1 MTGRI
6 LRMHETPHFDDVNL
20 GLRLY
25 ELRRESEMRKA
36 RSMIGSH
43 VWGKSTEEVLK
54 VFDYDHEEN
63 AHLRQVTSYWE
74 MCASFVIRGVFH
86 PAVYLDTCSEAIFTY
101 TCFHPHLAAIRAER
115 PAFLSRTEQL
125 IQDIP
130 AVREKFEQSLQMFA
144 AWQAKMAEQKAKRK
158 PASKKKTAKAKPG
171 KRR

>member
-1 MTGRI
+1 
-6 LRMHETPHFDDVNL
+6 MHETPNFDDANL

-36 RSMIGSH
+36 RALVGTH
-43 VWGKSTEEVLK
+43 VWGRSTEEVLK
-54 VFDYDHEEN
+54 LFDYEHPEN

-74 MCASFVIRGVFH
+74 MCASFVNRGIFH
-86 PAVYLDTCSEAIFTY
+86 PAVYLDTCSEGIFTY

-115 PAFLSRTEQL
+115 PAFLTRTEQV

-144 AWQAKMAEQKAKRK
+144 AWQAKVAEQKAKKKSPGNAKK
-158 PASKKKTAKAKPG
+158 PKAKAA
-171 KRR
+171 RRR